1 MPTKRLAGA
10 AAVLLKGVC
19 AGTIESSSGNAN
31 VTPTPR
37 KNVRRGTCFLVMN
50 IYLVSLVRAFFC
62 FRSHLEWGALDHA
75 HQNRRELIVILIGIP
90 YNRPD
95 HRHIVVFDSA

>member
-1 MPTKRLAGA
+1 MPTNRLAGL

-19 AGTIESSSGNAN
+19 AGTIESSSGKAN

-50 IYLVSLVRAFFC
+50 IYLVSFFC
-62 FRSHLEWGALDHA
+62 AAQFVLSSTFV
-75 HQNRRELIVILIGIP
+75 LI
-90 YNRPD
+90 
-95 HRHIVVFDSA
+95 